1 MFLWITSFHLIVK
14 PLNEHK
20 YSKSM
25 RNISYG
31 DSATLPRGFKG
42 RIHAN
47 IPPLSLGSGG
57 EENPCYTG
65 TIVLLKLLKERNIR
79 LMVCQVSPIPL

>member
-1 MFLWITSFHLIVK
+1 MK
-14 PLNEHK
+14 PLNEAK

-57 EENPCYTG
+57 EENANYTG
-65 TIVLLKLLKERNIR
+65 ILIRTLL
-79 LMVCQVSPIPL
+79 

>member
-1 MFLWITSFHLIVK
+1 MFLKIISSQFTVK
-14 PLNEHK
+14 PLNENK

-65 TIVLLKLLKERNIR
+65 MIILLRLHTDKNIEAFNFHN
-79 LMVCQVSPIPL
+79 L

>member
-1 MFLWITSFHLIVK
+1 
-14 PLNEHK
+14 
-20 YSKSM
+20 M

-65 TIVLLKLLKERNIR
+65 TIVMLRLLTDKNIKVFE
-79 LMVCQVSPIPL
+79 LF